1 MDSLNK
7 TKFDRLKRLKRLAE
21 MEIGLCKTVGEKA
34 QLSGMVASK
43 TVPSEEQLDQFRKRI
58 NELEKTRVRA
68 IKISFF
74 HKFNYDIV
82 FLIDAHVQS
91 ERLDRLVDI
100 QEKANKIWAELE
112 CEPSGELAVVHS
124 STAIKTYVFSVD
136 NMAKLEQ
143 SYKQV
148 S

>member
-1 MDSLNK
+1 
-7 TKFDRLKRLKRLAE
+7 

-68 IKISFF
+68 QIYLILYTKL
-74 HKFNYDIV
+74 
-82 FLIDAHVQS
+82 FLIDVHVQS

-100 QEKANKIWAELE
+100 QEKANKIWTELE
-112 CEPSGELAVVHS
+112 CEPTGELAAVHS
-124 STAIKTYVFSVD
+124 STAIKTYVFSAD
-136 NMAKLEQ
+136 NMAKLEE
-143 SYKQV
+143 SYKKV
-148 S
+148 SIFR

>member
-74 HKFNYDIV
+74 HKFTMA
-82 FLIDAHVQS
+82 L
-91 ERLDRLVDI
+91 
-100 QEKANKIWAELE
+100 
-112 CEPSGELAVVHS
+112 
-124 STAIKTYVFSVD
+124 FS
-136 NMAKLEQ
+136 
-143 SYKQV
+143 Y
-148 S
+148 

>member
-1 MDSLNK
+1 MICTLI
-7 TKFDRLKRLKRLAE
+7 L
-21 MEIGLCKTVGEKA
+21 
-34 QLSGMVASK
+34 
-43 TVPSEEQLDQFRKRI
+43 
-58 NELEKTRVRA
+58 
-68 IKISFF
+68 
-74 HKFNYDIV
+74 

-112 CEPSGELAVVHS
+112 CEPTGELAVVHS
-124 STAIKTYVFSVD
+124 SSAIKTYVFSVE
-136 NMAKLEQ
+136 NMAKLEE